1 MSKNNPSQRK
11 KLKLKKMQQLGQK
24 VGLTPTDEQLAGVSY
39 EWIFKLYTVLAVIG
53 IIVLT
58 ALCLFGCSSA
68 EKVICFDEIIGCE
81 VKF

>member
-11 KLKLKKMQQLGQK
+11 KLKLKKLGQK

-39 EWIFKLYTVLAVIG
+39 EWIFKFYSILAVIG
-53 IIVLT
+53 IIGLT
-58 ALCLFGCSSA
+58 LLCLFGCSSA